1 MMHAAM
7 IAGHGVDG
15 RVALHQDEASPGCV
29 EEHHMPV
36 WCGGQMPAADDLRVE
51 LGAFRNVAHRNAEM
65 SNRLDRNH
73 LTSPRA
79 DSLSNRTA
87 YGRSPSMRWRSAADG
102 RLRGPAA
109 RARSLPP
116 VRFGVGVGHCSEPAR
131 DPPITGQRDEVNVV
145 SITGPC
151 SLCSPPLRG
160 GNGLPLK
167 SG

>member
-1 MMHAAM
+1 MIECRRVFVVRNREGMMHAAM
-7 IAGHGVDG
+7 IAGHGIDR

-51 LGAFRNVAHRNAEM
+51 LGAFRNVAHRNAEV

-109 RARSLPP
+109 RARSA
-116 VRFGVGVGHCSEPAR
+116 PAR
-131 DPPITGQRDEVNVV
+131 
-145 SITGPC
+145 
-151 SLCSPPLRG
+151 PLRCRG
-160 GNGLPLK
+160 GA
-167 SG
+167 S

>member
-1 MMHAAM
+1 MVECRCVFVVRNREGMMYAAM
-7 IAGHGVDG
+7 IAGHGIDR

-51 LGAFRNVAHRNAEM
+51 LGAFRNVAHGNAEM
-65 SNRLDRNH
+65 GNRLDRNH

-109 RARSLPP
+109 RARST
-116 VRFGVGVGHCSEPAR
+116 PAR
-131 DPPITGQRDEVNVV
+131 
-145 SITGPC
+145 
-151 SLCSPPLRG
+151 SLRCRG
-160 GNGLPLK
+160 GA
-167 SG
+167 SWR